1 MTGHETLLRHEQVY
15 IENSSNP
22 ELPVSHRDD
31 YARAIAIASMVGEEL
46 DNKGNKFDFTIV
58 HNAEEIGEVPKIN
71 LFENDFIGLD
81 RYQEI
86 DEVNFEANPKSLSGR
101 VDAAHAVLP
110 GVLTVSYENSG
121 PEENVNIPVVIK
133 GSFKRE
139 FSDRFERLRK
149 EIKIS
154 QLQRESG
161 EIAFQPIAAVIAP
174 PVNPG
179 GRSRVPQNEIL
190 LLTLYEES
198 AVSMDNAPWSLGF
211 TEDNLEAAERAAA
224 AIGRFNR
231 TIGLHGD
238 AKIKNIVQKPDGST
252 SMIDFET
259 SEIRPIDDPVEARHI
274 VSIDLGLFFDS
285 LSERGFLSS
294 EPWRALEVLEALADA
309 YLAQWKDVSE
319 EVEEAIYDEVVEVVE
334 HYRGYSAERLAK
346 SKFKE
351 VA

>member
-1 MTGHETLLRHEQVY
+1 MIGNETLLRHEQIY
-15 IENSSNP
+15 LENSSNP
-22 ELPVSHRDD
+22 ELPASHRDD
-31 YARAIAIASMVGEEL
+31 YARAISIASMVGEEL
-46 DNKGNKFDFTIV
+46 DNEGNKFNFAIV
-58 HNAEEIGEVPKIN
+58 HSADEVGETPRIN
-71 LFENDFIGLD
+71 LFENDFVGFD

-86 DEVNFEANPKSLSGR
+86 DEINFEANPKSLSGK

-121 PEENVNIPVVIK
+121 SEENTTIPVVIK

-139 FSDRFERLRK
+139 FSDRMERLRK

-154 QLQRESG
+154 QLQHEHG
-161 EIAFQPIAAVIAP
+161 EIAFMPIAAVISP
-174 PVNPG
+174 PVIPSG
-179 GRSRVPQNEIL
+179 KSRLPQNEIL

-211 TEDNLEAAERAAA
+211 TEDNLEAAERACA

-231 TIGLHGD
+231 TVGLHGD

-259 SEIRPIDDPVEARHI
+259 SEIVPVNSTVEARHI
-274 VSIDLGLFFDS
+274 VSSDLGLLLDS
-285 LSERGFLSS
+285 LKERGFLAS
-294 EPWRALEVLEALADA
+294 EPWRAIDVLEILGEV
-309 YLAQWKDVSE
+309 YMEQWENVST
-319 EVEEAIYDEVVEVVE
+319 EVEEAVYDEVVSVVE
-334 HYRGYSAERLAK
+334 QYRSYSSEQTGR
-346 SKFKE
+346 SKLVE